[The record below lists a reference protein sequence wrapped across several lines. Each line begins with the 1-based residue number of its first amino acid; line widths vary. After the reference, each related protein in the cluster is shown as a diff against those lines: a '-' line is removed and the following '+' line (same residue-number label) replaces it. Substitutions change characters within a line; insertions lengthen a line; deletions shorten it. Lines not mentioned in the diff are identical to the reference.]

1 MIENKKI
8 KNAHPK
14 EYNHIKFKSQLEVM
28 TYKTLFELGLNPQY
42 EKEKYVL
49 WDGFIPTVPF
59 YTKNN
64 FKRKN
69 HNIEVLSP
77 FTVKDR
83 RPTANIS
90 YTPDITFDYN
100 GKHIIVEVKGFQN
113 DIFSYKFKMFRKSLE
128 TLDNKDSIEVW
139 EIFSKRQL
147 LECIEH
153 LKQNTNG
160 DTERT

>member
-1 MIENKKI
+1 MKENKKI

-59 YTKNN
+59 YTKNS

-83 RPTANIS
+83 RPPTKIS
-90 YTPDITFDYN
+90 YTPDFTFDYKD
-100 GKHIIVEVKGFQN
+100 KHIIIECKGMVN
-113 DIFSYKFKMFRKSLE
+113 DVFPYKFKMFRKSLE
-128 TLDNKDSIEVW
+128 TLNDKDAIEVW

>member
-1 MIENKKI
+1 MVENKKI

-14 EYNHIKFKSQLEVM
+14 EYNGIKFKSQLEVM
-28 TYKTLFELGLNPQY
+28 TYRTLLEKGFTPKY
-42 EKEKYVL
+42 EEETYIL
-49 WDGFIPTVPF
+49 WDGFIPSVPF
-59 YTKNN
+59 YTKNS

-77 FTVKDR
+77 FTVKDKR
-83 RPTANIS
+83 SIANIS

-100 GKHIIVEVKGFQN
+100 GKHIIIEVKGFQN
-113 DIFSYKFKMFRKSLE
+113 DVFSYKFKMFRKSLE
-128 TLDNKDSIEVW
+128 QLPNKDTLEVW
-139 EIFSKRQL
+139 EVFTKKQL

-160 DTERT
+160 DAERT

>member
-1 MIENKKI
+1 MVENKKI

-14 EYNHIKFKSQLEVM
+14 EYNGIKFKSQLEVM
-28 TYKTLFELGLNPQY
+28 TYRTLLEKGFTPKY
-42 EKEKYVL
+42 EEETYIL
-49 WDGFIPTVPF
+49 WDGFIPSVPF
-59 YTKNN
+59 YTKNS

-69 HNIEVLSP
+69 CHIEVISP
-77 FTVKDR
+77 ATVKDK
-83 RPTANIS
+83 RPLTKII

-100 GKHIIVEVKGFQN
+100 GKHIIIEVKGFQN
-113 DIFSYKFKMFRKSLE
+113 DVFSYKFKMFRKSLE
-128 TLDNKDSIEVW
+128 QLPNKDTLEVW

-153 LKQNTNG
+153 LKQSTNG